1 MQPHPENRGHRHP
14 AAHCESSR
22 LAVSRASRASRA
34 RPGRDRAETGRKT
47 GESRSGPPRDSR
59 AGLSPST
66 APDSSSET
74 APHRTAPHRTA
85 LRFAT
90 VRSTLCT
97 VVRSLHHSDEDRGV
111 QPLPVAFCSA
121 LNAYVVVHPPPPR
134 VVLERDPSFLSP
146 YTNNSNHSA
155 LCCPIS
161 CILRSRIHVS
171 TYCAS
176 FIYIRLHVIIQV
188 QSCQE
193 RSVI

>member
-90 VRSTLCT
+90 LRSTLCT

-121 LNAYVVVHPPPPR
+121 LNAYVVVHPPPPPLCWR
-134 VVLERDPSFLSP
+134 GTPLFSRPTQTTVITQHCAALSHA
-146 YTNNSNHSA
+146 YCA
-155 LCCPIS
+155 
-161 CILRSRIHVS
+161 RAS
-171 TYCAS
+171 TYLRIVHLLY
-176 FIYIRLHVIIQV
+176 IYDYM
-188 QSCQE
+188 
-193 RSVI
+193 